1 MPSFSNLDDRR
12 GGKSRTVSSIQ
23 TISEREMLT
32 WTKPRAAFLG
42 IALGLML
49 TPVVSGT
56 QQADI
61 DAASAAK
68 AAAGR
73 EALTRAPAAV
83 PGLVGTFIT
92 FDVPG
97 AVNGTYPASMNPA
110 GAITGNSVDVNFVAH
125 GFLRASNGT
134 LITFDVPGA
143 EFVIFPASINPQGVI
158 TGWYYDVN
166 FVGHAFLRARNGTL
180 TTFDAPGA
188 GTTGRDPGTYAVG
201 ITPEGKIVGMY
212 TDVNDSTHGFVR
224 SRDGEFTTFEPP
236 GSIMCGRYR
245 RTTQEE
251 ELARLYHIP
260 IPKQTDLPIS
270 YNIAPSQKESGNATA
285 IARCPAVGIDSALG
299 EGSKDRLPNHQRPS
313 GDRR

>member
-42 IALGLML
+42 IALVLML

-73 EALTRAPAAV
+73 EALTRAPAPV
-83 PGLVGTFIT
+83 PGLGGTCIT

-134 LITFDVPGA
+134 F
-143 EFVIFPASINPQGVI
+143 
-158 TGWYYDVN
+158 
-166 FVGHAFLRARNGTL
+166 
-180 TTFDAPGA
+180 TTFDALGCRPRNVPHACSLESPVRPELIRFDSLRNFNYEQEKPGMA
-188 GTTGRDPGTYAVG
+188 D
-201 ITPEGKIVGMY
+201 
-212 TDVNDSTHGFVR
+212 HQ
-224 SRDGEFTTFEPP
+224 
-236 GSIMCGRYR
+236 R
-245 RTTQEE
+245 R
-251 ELARLYHIP
+251 
-260 IPKQTDLPIS
+260 PIS
-270 YNIAPSQKESGNATA
+270 LGGASGPEFAA
-285 IARCPAVGIDSALG
+285 AFFG
-299 EGSKDRLPNHQRPS
+299 PN
-313 GDRR
+313 